1 MRQVYEQR
9 AANPHEAKKVNELED
24 ELQKT
29 KAYYHNRIK
38 ELEDKYRYG
47 GAPPQKTTAN
57 QQADT
62 PLKSNMSQA
71 EAQELQ
77 ERVIELEQKNAQL
90 YRERNHF
97 ADKLV

>member
-38 ELEDKYRYG
+38 ELEEKYRYG
-47 GAPPQKTTAN
+47 GAPPQKASAN

-62 PLKSNMSQA
+62 PLKSNA
-71 EAQELQ
+71 EVQELQ
-77 ERVIELEQKNAQL
+77 DRVIELEQKNSQL
-90 YRERNHF
+90 HRERNHF

>member
-1 MRQVYEQR
+1 M
-9 AANPHEAKKVNELED
+9 NELED

-47 GAPPQKTTAN
+47 GAPPQKATAN

-62 PLKSNMSQA
+62 PLKNNA
-71 EAQELQ
+71 EVQEL
-77 ERVIELEQKNAQL
+77 
-90 YRERNHF
+90 
-97 ADKLV
+97 

>member
-1 MRQVYEQR
+1 M
-9 AANPHEAKKVNELED
+9 NELED

-57 QQADT
+57 QQADI